1 MSAELERYISHG
13 HHTVDGWLSDV
24 AIELIVL
31 LAHVQQHELSIHGPV
46 CEIGVHHG
54 RFLIL
59 LALLQARDA
68 KVGAWDLFS
77 QQDQNVDLSGS
88 GDRALFEKNVARHIG
103 PLDERYLIQEVNSLE
118 LTAERVCEQLDGR
131 PVLFSIDGGHT
142 KSVVLHDLEVACHSV
157 ASGGIVILDDYMHP
171 VWPEVTEAL
180 HTYLPKDDS
189 VLPICSGGGKL
200 FLVKDP
206 QVHFRERLVAAVL
219 RHYGFNREQ
228 YERQHSSQPD
238 RHCRVMELFGHD
250 IVMLFTSQQIGVV
263 ERPEPR
269 ERWNPLG
276 SLRSLAKGVRD
287 SLFH

>member
-88 GDRALFEKNVARHIG
+88 GDRALFERNLARHIG
-103 PLDERYLIQEVNSLE
+103 PLDERYVIQEVNSLE
-118 LTAERVCEQLDGR
+118 LTAERVREQLNGR

-142 KSVVLHDLEVACHSV
+142 KSIVLHDLKTAYHSIAV
-157 ASGGIVILDDYMHP
+157 GGIVILDDYLHP

-180 HTYLPKDDS
+180 HTYLPKADS
-189 VLPICSGGGKL
+189 LLPICSGGGKL

-206 QVHFRERLVAAVL
+206 QAQFRERLAAAVL
-219 RHYGFNREQ
+219 RHYGFTGQ
-228 YERQHSSQPD
+228 KYQFQHSSKLD

-250 IVMLFTSQQIGVV
+250 VVVVLTSEQIGPV
-263 ERPEPR
+263 EMPDPR
-269 ERWNPLG
+269 RRKNPMGLL
-276 SLRSLAKGVRD
+276 SSLAKGVRNR
-287 SLFH
+287 LG